1 MIEVLQL
8 SKYIRPEVKELASK
22 DYVLNGDKNSFY
34 KYIIDRYNGSPT
46 NRAVIDSY
54 AQFIFGKGLM
64 SKQQN
69 IKPVTF
75 AQVLAILPKEH
86 LRRVCQDFA
95 LFGEASMELI
105 YKGGQLKKIC
115 HVPKNQIAPEKINED
130 GDITAYYYSA
140 DFGDVI
146 KNKPERIPAWGFE
159 EPSTGSQIYVITSYQ
174 PGKKYYADPTYLA
187 GLPYAELEEE
197 IANYS
202 ISHIKNG
209 FSAGFVLNMNN
220 GQPESEDIKEEI
232 RLDIEDKL
240 CGSGNAGKFI
250 LAFNDNKDNAASI
263 ESIPIADA
271 HQQYEV
277 LNKEAVQKLLI
288 AHRVTSPILF
298 GIKDN
303 TGLGNNAEEMQSAF
317 DELMINVIQPK
328 KEVILDCLMEVFAS
342 AGLVIDLDFIP
353 LRKPAEQSNEVK
365 MSKEDAGTDPIIADF
380 ITELGEV
387 IDSEEWELI
396 DEKQAG
402 ENDVTETQLN
412 LLVQLAK
419 VPSSFPNAA
428 SEQDNSLFKVRYVY
442 AGNQSPERE
451 FCRKMVNAGKVYR
464 KEDIELAG
472 GKVVNAGF
480 GPFGADT
487 YNVWLYKGG
496 PNCKHFWQ
504 RQIYLRRNNERISVN
519 EAVRT
524 INELEPSE
532 RAAVRLPINE
542 PEVAKIPYDM
552 PNNGYL
558 PR

>member
-64 SKQQN
+64 SKQQA

-75 AQVLAILPKEH
+75 AQVMAILPKDH
-86 LRRVCQDFA
+86 LRRVCQDYA

-105 YKGGQLKKIC
+105 YKNGQLKKIC
-115 HVPKNQIAPEKINED
+115 HVPKNQIAPEKINEE
-130 GDITAYYYSA
+130 GDITAYYYSL
-140 DFGDVI
+140 DFGDVV
-146 KNKPERIPAWGFE
+146 KNKPTRIPAWGFE
-159 EPSTGSQIYVITSYQ
+159 EAGTGSQIYVITSYQ
-174 PGKKYYADPTYLA
+174 PGKKYYSDPTYLA

-303 TGLGNNAEEMQSAF
+303 TGLGNNAQEMQAAF
-317 DELMINVIQPK
+317 DELMINVIQTK
-328 KEVILDCLMEVFAS
+328 KEVILDCLMEIFNT

-353 LRKPAEQSNEVK
+353 LRKPAEHSTEVK
-365 MSKEDAGTDPIIADF
+365 MSKDEAGTDPLIADF

-387 IDSEEWELI
+387 IDTDEWELI
-396 DEKQAG
+396 DEKEAG

-412 LLVQLAK
+412 LHIQLAK
-419 VPSSFPNAA
+419 VPSSFPNVK
-428 SEQDNSLFKVRYVY
+428 SEIDTSLFKVRYVY
-442 AGNQSPERE
+442 AGSLKPQRE
-451 FCRKMVNAGKVYR
+451 FCKKMMNAGKVYR
-464 KEDIELAG
+464 KEDLELAAS
-472 GKVVNAGF
+472 KAVNPGF
-480 GPFGADT
+480 GPFGSDT
-487 YNVWLYKGG
+487 YEILFYKGG

-504 RQIYLRRNNERISVN
+504 RQVYLKRNNQSIFVKDAQRI
-519 EAVRT
+519 
-524 INELEPSE
+524 IKELEPEE
-532 RAAVRLPINE
+532 RAAAELPQQDPLITKK
-542 PEVAKIPYDM
+542 PIDM

-558 PR
+558 PK